1 MLFLSLIKD
10 RNKLFRR
17 CVFSTADSAAR
28 QRGRRGWG
36 VRVCACVQ
44 TLKVG
49 SDCAAPCLSHM
60 AMSGWYSMPP
70 PTRSPLPPPR
80 SKDNLNRDGGEEGV
94 CQRQQRRKS
103 ASQSATRWSTDHPN
117 FFLFLPSIFTATS
130 SNETQTQSF
139 DTDKKK
145 NQKKKTPKT
154 FQSQYFS
161 SAPAHVT
168 FIPLQQVSGCAII
181 FQMSPR

>member
-1 MLFLSLIKD
+1 M
-10 RNKLFRR
+10 
-17 CVFSTADSAAR
+17 
-28 QRGRRGWG
+28 
-36 VRVCACVQ
+36 CACVQ

-117 FFLFLPSIFTATS
+117 FFLFLPSIFPATS

-139 DTDKKK
+139 DKKKPKKK
-145 NQKKKTPKT
+145 NQKN
-154 FQSQYFS
+154 FS
-161 SAPAHVT
+161 KPIFFLGSGACNLYSTSTSVGLRDYIPNVPAVR
-168 FIPLQQVSGCAII
+168 FNNMV
-181 FQMSPR
+181 REY